1 MNMLDR
7 DLSVYSIGD
16 ILNTLT
22 LVAGQKAWDFASE
35 LTGLS
40 EDTLFEMMTEEE
52 RNAVSTLEK
61 EDERKEKCIEAKTT
75 AGKIK
80 AYTSTDPGSPGI
92 CVMLQPNGTDTE
104 VDLAYA
110 CVFEDET
117 YKTKDDEGK
126 EDIVIYT
133 YGDIYTE
140 EWTRKEII
148 REKDIKEALAEEYRE
163 E

>member
-1 MNMLDR
+1 MLDR

-61 EDERKEKCIEAKTT
+61 EDEKKEKCIEAKKS
-75 AGKIK
+75 ASKQKRPRGK
-80 AYTSTDPGSPGI
+80 
-92 CVMLQPNGTDTE
+92 
-104 VDLAYA
+104 
-110 CVFEDET
+110 
-117 YKTKDDEGK
+117 
-126 EDIVIYT
+126 
-133 YGDIYTE
+133 
-140 EWTRKEII
+140 
-148 REKDIKEALAEEYRE
+148 
-163 E
+163 

>member
-61 EDERKEKCIEAKTT
+61 EDKKKKSASKQKRPR
-75 AGKIK
+75 GK
-80 AYTSTDPGSPGI
+80 
-92 CVMLQPNGTDTE
+92 
-104 VDLAYA
+104 
-110 CVFEDET
+110 
-117 YKTKDDEGK
+117 
-126 EDIVIYT
+126 
-133 YGDIYTE
+133 
-140 EWTRKEII
+140 
-148 REKDIKEALAEEYRE
+148 
-163 E
+163 

>member
-1 MNMLDR
+1 MLDR

-61 EDERKEKCIEAKTT
+61 EDEKKKSASKQKRPR
-75 AGKIK
+75 GK
-80 AYTSTDPGSPGI
+80 
-92 CVMLQPNGTDTE
+92 
-104 VDLAYA
+104 
-110 CVFEDET
+110 
-117 YKTKDDEGK
+117 
-126 EDIVIYT
+126 
-133 YGDIYTE
+133 
-140 EWTRKEII
+140 
-148 REKDIKEALAEEYRE
+148 
-163 E
+163 

>member
-1 MNMLDR
+1 
-7 DLSVYSIGD
+7 
-16 ILNTLT
+16 
-22 LVAGQKAWDFASE
+22 
-35 LTGLS
+35 
-40 EDTLFEMMTEEE
+40 
-52 RNAVSTLEK
+52 
-61 EDERKEKCIEAKTT
+61 
-75 AGKIK
+75 
-80 AYTSTDPGSPGI
+80 
-92 CVMLQPNGTDTE
+92 MLQPNGTDTE

>member
-1 MNMLDR
+1 M
-7 DLSVYSIGD
+7 
-16 ILNTLT
+16 
-22 LVAGQKAWDFASE
+22 AGQKAWDFASE

-61 EDERKEKCIEAKTT
+61 EDEKKEKCIEAKTT

-110 CVFEDET
+110 CVFEDEA

-140 EWTRKEII
+140 DWTRKEII
-148 REKDIKEALAEEYRE
+148 RGADIKEALAEEYDE
-163 E
+163 K